1 MENARLGVST
11 SKVSSSPSRRTRMY
25 SVPSVRRSWVISSL
39 RFKNEKPVWSDSRMT
54 AVSRCNSARD
64 RSSDQSLS
72 PVVIGR
78 FTTAATQSSV
88 PAGLKEILPF
98 VYARRATRLGG
109 SSSSAAAR
117 STAKSNTA
125 SAMLPRLI
133 HFSSCFL
140 MAFSPEHP
148 RRSFALPQLRS
159 QRDPFH
165 LSPFVAFP
173 SSLTLC
179 LFKFRF
185 ATSVLSNQEIASAS
199 CSSYL
204 NTPREKEF

>member
-1 MENARLGVST
+1 G
-11 SKVSSSPSRRTRMY
+11 
-25 SVPSVRRSWVISSL
+25 
-39 RFKNEKPVWSDSRMT
+39 SDSRMT
-54 AVSRCNSARD
+54 AVSRCSSARD

-125 SAMLPRLI
+125 SAMLPRSEEHTSELQ
-133 HFSSCFL
+133 
-140 MAFSPEHP
+140 SP
-148 RRSFALPQLRS
+148 
-159 QRDPFH
+159 DH
-165 LSPFVAFP
+165 LVCR
-173 SSLTLC
+173 L
-179 LFKFRF
+179 
-185 ATSVLSNQEIASAS
+185 
-199 CSSYL
+199 
-204 NTPREKEF
+204 